1 MFRYALFFVF
11 LLVAMPAQAI
21 TVAIVDFERAVNET
35 TEGKAA
41 QSRLD
46 TMYSS
51 RKAEIDT
58 MRSDFEKLADD
69 FQARAL
75 ILSDAA
81 RADAEKELIRKQQA
95 FEMKYMQYQQEM
107 QQTYLTLLS
116 DLDEKMRAL
125 TERIA
130 KEKGYDLVVDKAA
143 SVYAGGQVIDMTPD
157 LISRYNAE
165 YK

>member
-1 MFRYALFFVF
+1 MFRYACF
-11 LLVAMPAQAI
+11 LLFLVVALPAQAI

-41 QSRLD
+41 QTRLD

-51 RKAEIDT
+51 RKAEIDK
-58 MRSDFEKLADD
+58 MRADFEKQAED

-75 ILSDAA
+75 ILSDSA

-130 KEKGYDLVVDKAA
+130 KEKSYDLVVDKAA

>member
-1 MFRYALFFVF
+1 MLRTVLFLFLMLAAAPAHAL
-11 LLVAMPAQAI
+11 

-41 QSRLD
+41 QQRLD
-46 TMYSS
+46 TMYAS
-51 RKAEIDT
+51 RKAEIDK
-58 MRSDFEKLADD
+58 MRVDFEKQADD
-69 FQARAL
+69 FQAKAL

-81 RADAEKELIRKQQA
+81 RAEAEKDLIRKQQA

-130 KEKGYDLVVDKAA
+130 KEKSYDLVVDKAA
-143 SVYAGGQVIDMTPD
+143 SVYAGGQVIDMTPE
-157 LISRYNAE
+157 LIQRYNAE